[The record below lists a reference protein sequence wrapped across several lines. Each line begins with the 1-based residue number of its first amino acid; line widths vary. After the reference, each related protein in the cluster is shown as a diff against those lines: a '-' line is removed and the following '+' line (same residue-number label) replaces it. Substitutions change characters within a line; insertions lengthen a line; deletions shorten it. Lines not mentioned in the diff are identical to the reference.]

1 MTGQFSWKK
10 LRNTTIEVLR
20 RQKPSTNAQDGLY
33 LPCVDRMLEACWVE
47 GCDESLPRHTRVW
60 QKKSL
65 GASLHPRWCRF
76 SPHREVAL
84 HWMSIPGEDNSQSI
98 TLILCSLDHSQWGG
112 LHVYL
117 NMIIVVNNL
126 FYFLF
131 LFMIILL
138 CFGKSPLYFVV
149 VCCVGRIGPPCYDG
163 ARGRCV
169 CWWWCCCG

>member
-1 MTGQFSWKK
+1 MDCIWYVRIISYRFAGMKVVLIHWGGIH
-10 LRNTTIEVLR
+10 LHEV
-20 RQKPSTNAQDGLY
+20 NVA
-33 LPCVDRMLEACWVE
+33 
-47 GCDESLPRHTRVW
+47 
-60 QKKSL
+60 
-65 GASLHPRWCRF
+65 GAFLHPRWCRF